1 MSNDPCQSISIGV
14 DSGGTK
20 TVGCVISSD
29 GAVLGLGYGGPT
41 NTLFVPDR
49 DARHAV
55 REAVLGALSRCG
67 LTGGGGSQEAFPQV
81 RVVYLSAPGFP
92 ADSAERAL
100 RPVVPEAKIVVES
113 DAYAAFRGALPQGD
127 GVVVLSG
134 TGSFAC
140 GRWRGRWVTTG
151 GWGPL
156 VGDEGSGYWIGV
168 EALKAV
174 ARAVDGRGPA
184 TQLRDI
190 FRRALHYSFDKELR
204 HFIYSNEL
212 NRQRIAGLTLLVT
225 QAAKDGDQ
233 VARDILERAGKELA
247 VLGCSLVACLRAEKE
262 PCAISATGGVM
273 RPGSVVLEAFRS
285 EVERMM
291 PLARYVPARF
301 QPWVGAALRAL
312 ELDGVKITDGHLAR
326 LEQSIVCPVEL
337 QPATP
342 LKQGIAP

>member
-1 MSNDPCQSISIGV
+1 MRNPRDSMLIGV

-20 TVGCVISSD
+20 SVGCLVSAD
-29 GAVLGLGYGGPT
+29 GTLLGLGYGGPT
-41 NTLFVPDR
+41 NVLFVPER

-55 REAVLGALSRCG
+55 REAVLGALGQRG
-67 LTGGGGSQEAFPQV
+67 GATGVFPQV

-92 ADSAERAL
+92 AESAERSL
-100 RPVVPEAKIVVES
+100 RPIVPEAKIVVES

-127 GVVVLSG
+127 GVVALSG

-140 GRWRGRWVTTG
+140 GHWRDRWLTTG

-168 EALKAV
+168 EALRAV
-174 ARAVDGRGPA
+174 VYAVDGRGPA

-190 FRRALHYSFDKELR
+190 FRRTLHYSLDRELR

-212 NRQRIAGLTLLVT
+212 NRQRIAGLTLLVA
-225 QAAKDGDQ
+225 QAAREGDA

-247 VLGCSLVACLRAEKE
+247 ILACSVVERLGVEKG
-262 PCAISATGGVM
+262 PIAVSATGGVV
-273 RPGSVVLEAFRS
+273 RPGSLVLEAFRS
-285 EVERMM
+285 EVQRMV
-291 PLARYVPARF
+291 PRARYVPARF

-312 ELDGVKITDGHLAR
+312 ELDGIRITETHLTR
-326 LEQSIVCPVEL
+326 LEGSIVSLGEPSF
-337 QPATP
+337 AA
-342 LKQGIAP
+342 APRQNGMS

>member
-1 MSNDPCQSISIGV
+1 MTNDPCQSISMGV

-29 GAVLGLGYGGPT
+29 GAVLGLGHGGPT
-41 NTLFVPDR
+41 NTLFVPER

-55 REAVLGALSRCG
+55 REAILGALGRRGMVGTVC
-67 LTGGGGSQEAFPQV
+67 EEVFPQV
-81 RVVYLSAPGFP
+81 RVVYLLAPGFP
-92 ADSAERAL
+92 ADSAERSL
-100 RPVVPEAKIVVES
+100 RPIVPEAKIVVES

-156 VGDEGSGYWIGV
+156 VGDEGSRYWIGV

-174 ARAVDGRGPA
+174 VRAVDGRGPA

-190 FRRALHYSFDKELR
+190 FRRTLHYSFDRELH

-247 VLGCSLVACLRAEKE
+247 ILGCSVVARLGAEKGH
-262 PCAISATGGVM
+262 CAISATGGVM

-291 PLARYVPARF
+291 PRARYVPARF
-301 QPWVGAALRAL
+301 RPWVSAALRAL
-312 ELDGVKITDGHLAR
+312 KLDGVKITDAHLTR
-326 LEQSIVCPVEL
+326 LGQSIICPVEL
-337 QPATP
+337 QSATP
-342 LKQGIAP
+342 VKQGTMS

>member
-1 MSNDPCQSISIGV
+1 MTNHPRDSILIGV

-20 TVGCVISSD
+20 SVGCVVSLD
-29 GAVLGLGYGGPT
+29 GTVLGLGYGGPT
-41 NTLFVPDR
+41 NTLFVPER

-55 REAVLGALSRCG
+55 REAVLGALGQR
-67 LTGGGGSQEAFPQV
+67 GGVSEVFPQV
-81 RVVYLSAPGFP
+81 RVVYLSAPGLP
-92 ADSAERAL
+92 ADSAERSL
-100 RPVVPEAKIVVES
+100 RPIVPEARIVVES

-140 GRWRGRWVTTG
+140 GRWRGRWLTTG

-174 ARAVDGRGPA
+174 VRAVDGRGPA
-184 TQLRDI
+184 TQLREI
-190 FRRALHYSFDKELR
+190 FRRALHYSLDRELR
-204 HFIYSNEL
+204 HFIYGNEL

-225 QAAKDGDQ
+225 QAARAGDA

-247 VLGCSLVACLRAEKE
+247 MLACSVVERLGVENGSI
-262 PCAISATGGVM
+262 AISATGGVM

-285 EVERMM
+285 EVQRMI
-291 PLARYVPARF
+291 PQARYVPARF
-301 QPWVGAALRAL
+301 QPWVGAALCAL
-312 ELDGVKITDGHLAR
+312 ELDGIRITDAHLRR
-326 LEQSIVCPVEL
+326 LEESVGCPAEPNSAAAL
-337 QPATP
+337 RQNSM
-342 LKQGIAP
+342 L